1 METTGTFAEFE
12 HAGWQ
17 SVADVYHDFFGS
29 LTQQAIEPLI
39 ESLDLKNGSSVL
51 DIATGPGYV
60 ARELED
66 RNMKVTALDF
76 SSVMVERARE
86 LFPHIQ
92 FVEGDAQKLPFEAD
106 SFDAACMNFGI
117 LHLDRPE
124 LAIQEAF
131 RVVKKG
137 SGCRF
142 AFTAWT
148 DPVRSAAFGLVLKAI
163 KEFGDENL
171 PIPPGPPFFRFG
183 EAAECERVLK
193 DSGFQQIQVKTVSM
207 LWRLESTDDLFNAF
221 HGGTPRTG
229 GLLRAQ
235 TEEKLQSVKTAVKE
249 SAWQYAVDDH
259 LEIPMSCVVASG
271 ATA

>member
-1 METTGTFAEFE
+1 MEMTKTFAEFE

-17 SVADVYHDFFGS
+17 TVADVYHDFFGS
-29 LTQQAIEPLI
+29 LTQQAIAPLL
-39 ESLDLKNGSSVL
+39 EALELKAACSVL

-60 ARELED
+60 ARELALQGM
-66 RNMKVTALDF
+66 NVTALDF
-76 SSVMVERARE
+76 SSVMVGNARQ
-86 LFPHIQ
+86 LFPDIQ
-92 FVEGDAQKLPFEAD
+92 FVEGDAQKLPFESN

-124 LAIQEAF
+124 LAVEEAF
-131 RVVKKG
+131 RVIKKEA
-137 SGCRF
+137 GCRF

-148 DPVRSAAFGLVLKAI
+148 DPVNSAAFGLVLAAI
-163 KEFGDENL
+163 KEFGDESV

-183 EAAECERVLK
+183 EATECERVLK
-193 DSGFQQIQVKTVSM
+193 DAGFQQIEVERVSM
-207 LWRLESTDDLFNAF
+207 LWRLESIDCLFDAF

-235 TEEKLQSVKTAVKE
+235 SDDNLKAVRKAVTA
-249 SAWQYAVDDH
+249 SAAQYVVDEH

-271 ATA
+271 ATD